1 MSMRTA
7 ILAPSY
13 SISAGIT
20 TSLLRKENN
29 HIDWDGHL
37 GTLVDRSSK
46 YMARRHEHF
55 ENKKGQEAMA
65 KELER
70 RVTAV
75 RRLLEVTMIGQLVI
89 RGDPGWCSVLFL
101 TNPVM
106 KAVVEFGGQGRIKS
120 LYRAG
125 RWPKSESDKVIQ
137 MLKDKLKEDA
147 KDVDVAK
154 RKDVG
159 ASKKRK
165 RENGAY

>member
-1 MSMRTA
+1 MS
-7 ILAPSY
+7 
-13 SISAGIT
+13 
-20 TSLLRKENN
+20 TSRIRRGKKLWR
-29 HIDWDGHL
+29 
-37 GTLVDRSSK
+37 RSLT
-46 YMARRHEHF
+46 
-55 ENKKGQEAMA
+55 GW
-65 KELER
+65 
-70 RVTAV
+70 VTAV
-75 RRLLEVTMIGQLVI
+75 RRLLEVTTIGQLVI
-89 RGDPGWCSVLFL
+89 RGDPDWCSVLFL
-101 TNPVM
+101 TSPVM

>member
-55 ENKKGQEAMA
+55 ENKKGQEAVV

-70 RVTAV
+70 WVTAV
-75 RRLLEVTMIGQLVI
+75 RRLLEVTTIEQLVI
-89 RGDPGWCSVLFL
+89 RDPDWCSIQFL
-101 TNPVM
+101 TSPVV
-106 KAVVEFGGQGRIKS
+106 KAVVEFGGQGRIRS
-120 LYRAG
+120 FYRAG
-125 RWPKSESDKVIQ
+125 RWPKSGSDKVIQ
-137 MLKDKLKEDA
+137 MLKDKLKEDT